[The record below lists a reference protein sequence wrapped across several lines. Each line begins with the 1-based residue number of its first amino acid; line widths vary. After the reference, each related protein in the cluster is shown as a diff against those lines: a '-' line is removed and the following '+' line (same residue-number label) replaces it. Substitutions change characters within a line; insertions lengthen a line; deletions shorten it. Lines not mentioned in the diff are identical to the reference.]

1 MSEPQKPQATDF
13 DPSDWLARAEA
24 YGYGL
29 TLSPDY
35 AGRLGLSYQMPLS
48 RPPDVE
54 DPMYEL
60 KLPDSGNSR
69 ELCAHL
75 LSVGAVWH
83 VPYNATQ
90 KAIIRQM
97 KRRGLLYHA
106 PHSNMTSIRYKDV
119 LAAAGELG
127 ALCMGLTPP
136 SKQQPTPRLA
146 GRAEA

>member
-1 MSEPQKPQATDF
+1 MSEPQKPQAVDF
-13 DPSDWLARAEA
+13 DPGDWLARAEA
-24 YGYGL
+24 YGYVL

-60 KLPDSGNSR
+60 KLPDRGNSR

-90 KAIIRQM
+90 KAIIRHM

-106 PHSNMTSIRYKDV
+106 PGSGLVAIRYKDV

-127 ALCMGLTPP
+127 ALIMGMERP
-136 SKQQPTPRLA
+136 SKSHF
-146 GRAEA
+146 GRYGS